1 MNSHQQEHVE
11 PLLVIADLVGGE
23 WPRQTRL
30 ALGRIFRD
38 AHNDHMNHCIQALYD
53 VREAFI
59 NSRNPE
65 RLSTSYLIDYLC
77 RLNYRPWAEWNDGK
91 PLTGRALALLL
102 EKFGIA
108 PDKQRIDP
116 LGPVRCYNRKDF
128 LASWRKTF

>member
-1 MNSHQQEHVE
+1 M
-11 PLLVIADLVGGE
+11 L
-23 WPRQTRL
+23 T
-30 ALGRIFRD
+30 
-38 AHNDHMNHCIQALYD
+38 DHMNHCIQALYD

-91 PLTGRALALLL
+91 PITGRALALLL

-128 LASWRKTF
+128 LASWRKTFEDVEEEACSTSSNGTGTPNGTAELEAV